1 MAEKEKMNILTTEDI
16 NGENIQEVISNSSK
30 VTEDIATKA
39 AEKIAERRK
48 EKLTNDL
55 IEVVQ
60 KCEYTVSAAV
70 LQVRR
75 SNRTNQR
82 IKSYLKSLS
91 ELAEDVKSGK
101 KPVTAWDKE
110 AREMKK
116 QFDKDLIEIGRSI
129 DESLCELNEIFPNS
143 WQWRYGGLVPGN
155 RN

>member
-116 QFDKDLIEIGRSI
+116 QFDKDLIEIGKSI
-129 DESLCELNEIFPNS
+129 DESLRELNGIFPNS
-143 WQWRYGGLVPGN
+143 WQWRYGELVPGN
-155 RN
+155 KN

>member
-116 QFDKDLIEIGRSI
+116 QFDKDLIEIGKSI
-129 DESLCELNEIFPNS
+129 DESLRELNGIFPNS
-143 WQWRYGGLVPGN
+143 WQWRYGELVPGN

>member
-110 AREMKK
+110 AHEMKK
-116 QFDKDLIEIGRSI
+116 QFDKDLIEIGKSI
-129 DESLCELNEIFPNS
+129 DESLRELNEIFPNS
-143 WQWRYGGLVPGN
+143 WQWRYGELVPGN
-155 RN
+155 KN

>member
-116 QFDKDLIEIGRSI
+116 QFDKDLIEIGKSI
-129 DESLCELNEIFPNS
+129 DESMRELNEIFTNS
-143 WQWRYGGLVPGN
+143 WQWRYGELVPGN

>member
-1 MAEKEKMNILTTEDI
+1 MAEKEKMNILTAEDI

-116 QFDKDLIEIGRSI
+116 QFDKDLIEIGKSI
-129 DESLCELNEIFPNS
+129 DESLRELNGIFPNS
-143 WQWRYGGLVPGN
+143 WQWRYGELVPGN
-155 RN
+155 KN